1 VIFGEFADGF
11 GGGRVRLPLAAPQ
24 GSLILGDVC

>member
-1 VIFGEFADGF
+1 MIFGEFADGF